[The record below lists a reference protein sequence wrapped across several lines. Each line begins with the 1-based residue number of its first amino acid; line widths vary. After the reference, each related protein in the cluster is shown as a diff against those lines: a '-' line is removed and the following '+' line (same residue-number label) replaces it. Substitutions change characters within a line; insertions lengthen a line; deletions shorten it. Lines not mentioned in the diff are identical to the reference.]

1 MSRRATRASA
11 GPTAPQ
17 SPESRSLAGRYA
29 SWLDR
34 RAGLVALGALVVL
47 AGSLFLVTT
56 RLRLFADFSYLLPQD
71 APAVR
76 DLRRLEERLAAKD
89 TVLVVVVAPDTVTRA
104 AAAAQVAASV
114 RAIDHALVER
124 VETDDKVTRDFLR
137 AHRHLLVPLPD
148 LIEARDALRERIK
161 RAKLKANPLYIDL
174 DDDAQAADRSANK
187 RVEDLRARWRDS
199 EEMLDRSG
207 YVSPNG
213 KVGLVVLHTGF
224 EITDVER
231 GKRLIAALDA
241 MRTSVTARFPAGVQI
256 GFTGGVITSVAEH
269 DAVIKGMV
277 RSGVITAVLVALI
290 LLIYLRSVVQLVLL
304 TVNIAIATTAAF
316 GVATLTVGHLNAT
329 TAFLGAIIAGNGINY
344 GIFLITR
351 YLNARRRLEPVDAMT
366 DAISG
371 TVRPTAVA
379 SLGVAIAYGSLAV
392 TSFKGFADFAVIGAV
407 GMLLCWVASFSL
419 FPALVLLFG
428 RDTHVS
434 ETSSQVSLVLARVFG
449 FRRPGLVCAAA
460 GLLTVVAGAIVWRY
474 AASDPFEYNIRNL
487 RSESRNAIESRHWM
501 QVSDDNFGRGISG
514 KTFIAADDAAQVPKI
529 VTALRAIDN
538 GTAEANR
545 TIGTVTSILDVVP
558 IDQPERVKTL
568 GQIRK
573 LLDDDAL
580 EALDEKDRADLRSLR
595 PPDEVKQ
602 ITVDELPQEIKDKLV
617 EKDGRLGYM
626 IAIRPA
632 LKLDEWDGHD
642 LLRFASAVRKLR
654 LSDGVTV
661 TTSGSSVI
669 FADIFASIQRDGP
682 KVTLV
687 AMAGL
692 LLMVLIV
699 VGRDR
704 RAVAVVAATVLGSL
718 GLVAVCALAGIRVNF
733 LDFIA
738 LPITLGLGVD
748 YAINIAHPAYLEA
761 RNPFESVRNSGSS
774 VFICSLTTIVGYGS
788 LMVSDNL
795 AIYGFGLASLI
806 GEITCVVA
814 ALALVPA
821 IIFVGRARRS
831 AESKIASASG

>member
-1 MSRRATRASA
+1 MSSSSEARTHLAARYVGWLERRAAV
-11 GPTAPQ
+11 
-17 SPESRSLAGRYA
+17 
-29 SWLDR
+29 
-34 RAGLVALGALVVL
+34 VAAC
-47 AGSLFLVTT
+47 AT

-89 TVLVVVVAPDTVTRA
+89 TVLVVVVAPDPA
-104 AAAAQVAASV
+104 ARGVVATAMADGI
-114 RAIDHALVER
+114 RTLPATLVER
-124 VETDDKVTRDFLR
+124 VETDDKITRDFLR
-137 AHRHLLVPLPD
+137 PRRHLLVPLSD
-148 LIEARDALRERIK
+148 LTEARDALSERIK
-161 RAKLKANPLYIDL
+161 RAKVKANPLFVDL
-174 DDDAQAADRSANK
+174 ADDAAEEESATRK
-187 RVEDLRARWRDS
+187 RVDDLRERWRTA
-199 EEMLDRSG
+199 EATLDRSG
-207 YVSPNG
+207 FVSADG
-213 KVGLVVLHTGF
+213 KVALVVLHTAF
-224 EITDVER
+224 EITDVTR
-231 GKRLIAALDA
+231 GKELIATLTDVRARALA
-241 MRTSVTARFPAGVQI
+241 AHPAGVDV

-277 RSGVITAVLVALI
+277 RSGVITAVLVALL

-304 TVNIAIATTAAF
+304 TVNITVATVAAF

-351 YLNARRRLEPVDAMT
+351 YLTARRLETPRAAMT
-366 DAISG
+366 TAMVG

-407 GMLLCWVASFSL
+407 GMLLCWLASFSL

-428 RDTHVS
+428 PDTRAQES
-434 ETSSQVSLVLARVFG
+434 TTLVGDALARVFG
-449 FRRPGLVCAAA
+449 FRRPAVVCVVAGLV
-460 GLLTVVAGAIVWRY
+460 TVVAGAIVWRY
-474 AASDPFEYNIRNL
+474 AAADPFEYNIRNL
-487 RSESRNAIESRHWM
+487 RSESADAIESRRWM
-501 QVSDDNFGRGISG
+501 QISDDNFGRGISG
-514 KTFIAADDAAQVPKI
+514 KTFIAADEAPQVPKI
-529 VTALRAIDN
+529 VSALRALDE
-538 GTAEANR
+538 GTPEPNR
-545 TIGTVTSILDVVP
+545 TIGTVNSILDVIP
-558 IDQPERVKTL
+558 DDQAQRLAVL
-568 GQIRK
+568 DQIRK

-580 EALDEKDRADLRSLR
+580 NVLDEKDRAELRALR
-595 PPDEVKQ
+595 PPDGLRTL
-602 ITVDELPQEIKDKLV
+602 TVEDLPREIKDKLV
-617 EKDGRLGYM
+617 EKDGRVGYM

-632 LKLDEWDGHD
+632 LKLDEWNGHD
-642 LLRFASAVRKLR
+642 LLRFAGAVRSLKLA
-654 LSDGVTV
+654 DGVTV

-669 FADIFASIQRDGP
+669 FADIFGLIQHDGP

-687 AMAGL
+687 AMVGL
-692 LLMVLIV
+692 LVMVLVV

-704 RAVAVVAATVLGSL
+704 RAVAVLAATGLGSL

-748 YAINIAHPAYLEA
+748 YAINIAHPAYLHA
-761 RNPFESVRNSGSS
+761 RDPADSVRNSGSS

-795 AIYGFGLASLI
+795 AIWGFGLASLI

-821 IIFVGRARRS
+821 IIFLRRRRA
-831 AESKIASASG
+831 IA

>member
-1 MSRRATRASA
+1 MRDRDSKT
-11 GPTAPQ
+11 
-17 SPESRSLAGRYA
+17 RSLAGRYA
-29 SWLDR
+29 SWLER
-34 RAGLVALGALVVL
+34 RKGWVALGGLAVL
-47 AGSLFLVTT
+47 AASLFLVTT

-76 DLRRLEERLAAKD
+76 DLRRLEERLASKD
-89 TVLVVVVAPDTVTRA
+89 TVLAVVVAKDAATRA
-104 AAAAQVAASV
+104 AAADAVTAGV
-114 RAIDHALVER
+114 RRIDHALVER
-124 VETDDKVTRDFLR
+124 VETDDQATRDFLR

-148 LIEARDALRERIK
+148 LIEARDALGDRIK
-161 RAKLKANPLYIDL
+161 RAKLKANPLFVDL
-174 DDDAQAADRSANK
+174 DDDAKADDAAAQK
-187 RVEDLRARWRDS
+187 RVDELRARWHDT
-199 EEMLDRSG
+199 EAMLARSG
-207 YVSPNG
+207 FVSANG
-213 KVGLVVLHTGF
+213 QVGLVVLYSAF
-224 EITDVER
+224 EITDVTR
-231 GKRLIAALDA
+231 GEQLLAALGEV
-241 MRTSVTARFPAGVQI
+241 RREVLQRFPTGVEV
-256 GFTGGVITSVAEH
+256 GFTGGVVTSVAEH

-290 LLIYLRSVVQLVLL
+290 LLVYLRSVVQLLLL

-351 YLNARRRLEPVDAMT
+351 YLNARRRLEPVAAMT
-366 DAISG
+366 DAIAG

-407 GMLLCWVASFSL
+407 GMLLCWVASFTL

-428 RDTHVS
+428 RDTRLS
-434 ETSSQVSLVLARVFG
+434 DTNSLVSAALARVFG
-449 FRRPGLVCAAA
+449 FRRPALVCAAA
-460 GLLTVVAGAIVWRY
+460 VAVTAAASAVVWRY

-487 RSESRNAIESRHWM
+487 RSESAEAIESRRWM
-501 QVSDDNFGRGISG
+501 QISDDNFGRGISG
-514 KTFIAADDAAQVPKI
+514 KTFIGADEAGQVPKI
-529 VTALRAIDN
+529 VAALRAIDN

-545 TIGTVTSILDVVP
+545 TIGTISSILDVVP
-558 IDQPERVKTL
+558 VDQPQRIAALT
-568 GQIRK
+568 QIRK

-580 EALDEKDRADLRSLR
+580 EVLDEKDRADLRALR
-595 PPDEVKQ
+595 PPDE
-602 ITVDELPQEIKDKLV
+602 IAPLTVSDLPQEIRDKLV
-617 EKDGRLGYM
+617 EKNGRLGYM

-642 LLRFASAVRKLR
+642 LLRFAGAVRKLR

-692 LLMVLIV
+692 LVMVLIV

-704 RAVAVVAATVLGSL
+704 RAVAVLAATVLGSL

-761 RNPFESVRNSGSS
+761 KGPYESVRQSGSS

-788 LMVSDNL
+788 LMVSDNR

-806 GEITCVVA
+806 GEVTCVVA

-821 IIFVGRARRS
+821 IVFVGRLGREAR
-831 AESKIASASG
+831 AAKTTTA

>member
-1 MSRRATRASA
+1 MSRSSHA
-11 GPTAPQ
+11 
-17 SPESRSLAGRYA
+17 
-29 SWLDR
+29 
-34 RAGLVALGALVVL
+34 RAGLAERYVVWLERRAWWVTVAGLLVL
-47 AGSLFLVTT
+47 AASIFLVTT

-89 TVLVVVVAPDTVTRA
+89 TVLVVVVAPDA
-104 AAAAQVAASV
+104 AAREPVAAAMAAGIRTLPST
-114 RAIDHALVER
+114 LVER
-124 VETDDKVTRDFLR
+124 VETDDKITRDFLR
-137 AHRHLLVPLPD
+137 PRRHLLVPLGD
-148 LIEARDALRERIK
+148 LTEARDALADRIR
-161 RAKLKANPLYIDL
+161 RAKLKANPLFIDL
-174 DDDAQAADRSANK
+174 ADDAAADDQATRK
-187 RVEDLRARWRDS
+187 RVDELRTRWHAA
-199 EEMLDRSG
+199 EAQLDRSG
-207 YVSPNG
+207 FVSADG
-213 KVGLVVLHTGF
+213 KVGLVVLHTAF
-224 EITDVER
+224 EITDVTR
-231 GKRLIAALDA
+231 GKELIAAL
-241 MRTSVTARFPAGVQI
+241 TAVRAKALAAHPAGVDI

-277 RSGVITAVLVALI
+277 RSGVITLVLVALV
-290 LLIYLRSVVQLVLL
+290 LLIYLRSVIQLVLL
-304 TVNIAIATTAAF
+304 TVNIAIATVAAF

-351 YLNARRRLEPVDAMT
+351 YLTARRTETARDAMII
-366 DAISG
+366 AVNG

-407 GMLLCWVASFSL
+407 GMLLCWIASFTL

-428 RDTHVS
+428 RNTRVQDSHT
-434 ETSSQVSLVLARVFG
+434 LVGDALARVFG
-449 FRRPGLVCAAA
+449 FRRPAVVCVMAGLV
-460 GLLTVVAGAIVWRY
+460 TVGAGAIVWRY

-487 RSESRNAIESRHWM
+487 RSESADAKESRRWM
-501 QVSDDNFGRGISG
+501 QISDDNFGRGISG
-514 KTFIAADDAAQVPKI
+514 KTFIAADDGAQVPKI
-529 VTALRAIDN
+529 VAALRALDA
-538 GTAEANR
+538 GTPEPNR
-545 TIGTVTSILDVVP
+545 TIGTVNSILDVIP
-558 IDQPERVKTL
+558 DDQAQRLAVL
-568 GQIRK
+568 ADIRK

-580 EALDEKDRADLRSLR
+580 EVMDEADRAELRTLR
-595 PPDEVKQ
+595 PPDDLHA
-602 ITVDELPQEIKDKLV
+602 IAAADLPQEIKDKLV
-617 EKDGRLGYM
+617 EKDGRVGSM

-642 LLRFASAVRKLR
+642 LLRFASAVRRLK

-692 LLMVLIV
+692 LLMVLMI

-704 RAVAVVAATVLGSL
+704 RAVAVLAATGLGSL
-718 GLVAVCALAGIRVNF
+718 GLVAVCALAGIHVNF

-748 YAINIAHPAYLEA
+748 YAINIAHPAYLSA
-761 RNPFESVRNSGSS
+761 KDPADSVRNSGSS

-795 AIYGFGLASLI
+795 AIFGFGLASLI
-806 GEITCVVA
+806 GEVTCVVA

-821 IIFVGRARRS
+821 IIFLGRRGAVAAAR
-831 AESKIASASG
+831 ASKAA